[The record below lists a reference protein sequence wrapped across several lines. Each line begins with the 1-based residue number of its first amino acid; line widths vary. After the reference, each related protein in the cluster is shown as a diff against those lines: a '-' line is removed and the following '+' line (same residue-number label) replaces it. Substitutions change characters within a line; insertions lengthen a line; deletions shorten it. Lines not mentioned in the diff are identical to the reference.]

1 MKGKYTQKPQL
12 SACHRKLLV
21 SFQVRRLM
29 NVDSNRYK
37 SAIRCVS
44 HGVSVVLIKKNV
56 MGG

>member
-37 SAIRCVS
+37 FAIRCVS
-44 HGVSVVLIKKNV
+44 HGVSVVLIKK
-56 MGG
+56 M